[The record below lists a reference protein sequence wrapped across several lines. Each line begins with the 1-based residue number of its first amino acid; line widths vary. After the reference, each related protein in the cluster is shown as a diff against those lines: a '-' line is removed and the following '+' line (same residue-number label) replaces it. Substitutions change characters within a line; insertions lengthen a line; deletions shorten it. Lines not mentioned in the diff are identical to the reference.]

1 MSEYIIRVEGLLSA
15 GLTSSFP
22 HLTATQHS
30 ETLLHGHELSQT
42 ELTVVLNHLGSLGV
56 DVIEV
61 HRLPDSSPVPS
72 P

>member
-30 ETLLHGHELSQT
+30 ETLLHGRELSQA
-42 ELTVVLNHLGSLGV
+42 ELTSC
-56 DVIEV
+56 
-61 HRLPDSSPVPS
+61 
-72 P
+72 